1 MSTNGLTLTLTGWV
15 GTEPKHFTGAGTP
28 FTSFRMA
35 STRRYYD
42 ARQGAWVDGKT
53 LWFTVKVWREAA
65 LNVAECLRKSDPVVV
80 HGRLG
85 TEEWESPEGP
95 RSGLVL
101 EALAIGHDLTYGRS
115 RFART
120 VHRSAAGD
128 GEDELD
134 VLTGALDDTLVG
146 APADVDAAEL
156 AAVLG
161 YDLEHPVEQ
170 ELVAAPADDASDDA
184 PDDAEH
190 DSPRGDA
197 DGADAH
203 PGPAASGRRLVG
215 SGAKR
220 R

>member
-15 GTEPKHFTGAGTP
+15 GTEPKHFTGTGTP
-28 FTSFRMA
+28 YTSFRMA

-95 RSGLVL
+95 RTGLVL
-101 EALAIGHDLTYGRS
+101 EALAIGHDLTYGQA

-128 GEDELD
+128 DENGEDEVD
-134 VLTGALDDTLVG
+134 VLDGA
-146 APADVDAAEL
+146 AADPDEVDL

-161 YDLEHPVEQ
+161 YDLEHPVEE
-170 ELVAAPADDASDDA
+170 ELVVAPDAAPEHES
-184 PDDAEH
+184 AE
-190 DSPRGDA
+190 
-197 DGADAH
+197 DGAAVDES
-203 PGPAASGRRLVG
+203 AAAGRRLVG